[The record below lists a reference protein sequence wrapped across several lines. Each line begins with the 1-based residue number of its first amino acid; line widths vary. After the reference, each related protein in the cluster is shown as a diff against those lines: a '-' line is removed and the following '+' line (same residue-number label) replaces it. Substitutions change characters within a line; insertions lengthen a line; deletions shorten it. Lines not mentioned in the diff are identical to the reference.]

1 MATRVAAFTAKIR
14 NLHDFQLRLLHGIV
28 PVPSGLDI
36 ANTIKSFSQILL
48 CVLKDVPYS
57 PLEMLRN
64 CEQDTARMAL
74 FPNLDY
80 KGLYNA
86 IVQLMDVAPLIQYGL
101 HSFGQAVLQCLGCLL
116 SFLDAETI
124 DTLPYLVAS
133 SMAVLPDTLHQEI
146 VNCLCFYILPFTIT
160 RKPQSEEEDRQHQH
174 LQIEETYASQS
185 VSAILMMV
193 FQFSNNSAHHCQ
205 LLECLM
211 SMKPGVVKDLLC
223 IVAYGTAGAR
233 ASAAKLLFYYWP
245 PFNINA
251 IEKRTPTHQVRLA
264 ADWPPLLCQRD
275 SCPNTGTAEAAKVC
289 FDHGASITFAN
300 EKPPPLYLCI
310 ECANEIH
317 RCSANLSF
325 HDVIHPMQQVALF
338 CESKSCR
345 SSDKQAVSVCF
356 SMECASYNTNH
367 PIRHCRSCHQSRHNN
382 RRGYDHVYHTALTS
396 AWKME
401 VEVQTFLIESIV
413 SLLQE
418 ASNAGSIPES
428 SSVKEG
434 LQMLNVQSNLMDLHA
449 SKSAGTLSVNSS
461 QTLDTVEDKLM
472 MSRHGVWLLVSLCW
486 PSAESDSE
494 TIGRLISMLCNWYAA
509 TAYIS
514 DHLESPS
521 EKLKTEHV
529 APWIAAVIENHPQI
543 LVSCLLPHPPEYAR
557 MGGHWETLSGK
568 SSHLKAGLNR
578 LLCLVPYEVV
588 TPEIWDQVMPHW
600 MEALVSDSNANSS
613 QRFGI
618 NSTMNTEVASQIS
631 ILLSKLLDPE
641 MSPLGFDSKTMYNF
655 LIVRFS
661 RTSASVQKQTLTWI
675 QFLTSLEIVVQIN
688 ILMKMFGEGVR
699 TMKVA
704 NPEDAKY
711 LRKPSNLEKLS
722 SLQDNGSRKTSIS
735 PVVEDDSDQNSPL
748 SEDEGPANNASSENG
763 FQSDPELNLSCC
775 IMMLDIL
782 LKQMQLQSMERH
794 SGIWGALATDICRL
808 LRNMIISPWVTSHRC
823 DEKRGEEC
831 LFCES
836 RVIWHQMALNLVTY
850 IAPDLPQQQPES
862 EIEVFSSEDIEKG
875 KNKSSPDSEKKQEMR
890 PSDVVITM
898 PLPETHTVGN
908 VLVNM
913 PQLFVSDSWISSQV
927 RTIMTATVETVS
939 EQLDLAPIIPS
950 ERVVPAIARAVTITD
965 TDVATATVHVQ
976 KATLVGENDQ
986 PIDIDQP
993 ADNRE
998 FWKTSVGKF
1007 WFSFG
1012 DLPDQ
1017 LQYCHQLL
1025 KELPTTTEPDVL
1037 YHILQSLHILLL
1049 HGDALVKASRDHRGF
1064 LIWCQENLL
1073 IENLWNLL
1081 NAEHGHICEI
1091 CVPVL
1096 LHCITL
1102 PCGLDVFWNVVQK
1115 AFHHQDWK
1123 QRFTAVERVTV
1134 IARFLDSTPLRNQQ
1148 ALQSA
1153 LANAFCYLIS
1163 SMDDINVQVAQRAT
1177 LFIGTVHDRAIK
1189 SLVTCLESQFDSVIV
1204 DRPMVLQSL
1213 YQLHNSMSDRHI
1225 LSWDFFLNRFD
1236 TLFIEA
1242 QINAEKCGDI
1252 TYLRDLRNS
1261 DLNSETFLRKL
1272 NRAHEALSQS
1282 DTSNSGGSAQGPS
1295 QADSPTSSAAAN
1307 VPHQP
1312 PPLIK
1317 TLSASFGTK
1326 WPYKRTMSAPAQML
1340 PRADKTGSTNVIDKE
1355 KVYNRQFS
1363 APVLKRRSSGRFG
1376 LEGQMHTSNIME
1388 DVQVCGLLQRII
1400 EFEESDSETIH
1411 LLVFLLMQF
1420 MSRPDQAFPT
1430 DDKNIAKVQNI
1441 VLRHMYLLLG
1451 YNWSERGFYVSAQKL
1466 RNSAIFRVFMANLPQ
1481 LLDHNHLLGL
1491 LTLPTVLTLLIY
1503 CPSSQH
1509 YSSTFVGNHEILSNS
1524 SNYTLWLLEPQI
1536 RRNWFISLLVILY
1549 KYQFNQ
1555 PLFYNQ
1561 LQYLIRIVLNTLDAQ
1576 QHYCRRIPGTLV
1588 IGSLPSRSRDVSQP
1602 SLGNAC
1608 GDVSMD
1614 NACESPTM
1622 PQMQD
1627 HSGAIARPAKFVTN
1641 SMETHWEEDIQVHQ
1655 AADEMENG
1663 KRQPSSFE
1671 ADDTESE
1678 LAAIPE
1684 SPQSGSTIHQSLHGS
1699 FEELVSC
1706 TVVEEA
1712 RVSVVEQPAV
1722 ATVVISRA
1730 NVVVSE
1736 KPRFGKEQ
1744 PRTISIEP
1752 TWATAE
1758 VCQAATVVHSS
1769 PRSTTKPFRV
1779 SQQHSIRSEDYF
1791 FGSPD
1796 SPLSKMEVQTISSP
1810 IEVKEADFS
1819 LLSSLEIPNQERL
1832 LPIGSSRE
1840 TVYNFAD
1847 KMKTCLH
1854 LSDIEPSTSRPK
1866 DLESKVEKQD
1876 SRSSPRILKKQTALV
1891 ESPPHMYTSPFAQ
1904 ATSSKVEEHV
1914 SDEGTHLHKNWH
1926 HHDRKHREEKGRPR
1940 SRKGGLFSVA
1950 ATQATSHTVR
1960 PAGSWHPGTQGA
1972 EGQPDLNNEGG
1983 AKWTE
1988 DQVLERCS
1996 ECGLTIEEYT
2006 PEDVGLCIIILG
2018 TFMHGEPNLAAPMLP
2033 EILRIVSKVSQ
2044 NAPFYW
2050 QNDSKTHLPGST
2062 VSVAN
2067 QFLRCVLHQLA
2078 PNGIFTQ
2085 IFQTQVPEQM
2095 KLQFFRSVAQALLDF
2110 TDLNPVQPLQL
2121 LLESLNSKKTLPV
2134 EMVPNTGHNIALYLE
2149 CLQPLDTGIG
2159 SSSQTW
2165 SQLLTAMESFFRR
2178 IALTLP
2184 LIDNVEPLLRLM
2196 IQTLKLPGTSGCKG
2210 ILEPFSKVLSF
2221 GVQNFNLKYQQLADL
2236 CYHCSRAFV
2245 RERERLLLTRVLVLE
2260 LVQALKFKSNIPDIN
2275 FFLLVNFI
2283 LEDAGG
2289 LLMTTGMEQYLGVNS
2304 ELLSGPPINTNACEC
2319 MRQHI
2324 NDAIEFLT
2332 DVHTL
2337 SRIKSNCKGVSV
2349 GLNDDTLGGFIKSGI
2364 AQYMALEITRGNN
2377 RDNRA
2382 VSRYLPW
2389 LCNVPT
2395 TIQQGP
2401 REFLECMGHIR
2412 LLSWLLLGS
2421 LYHTALIGPSKPQPG
2436 VGPNSS
2442 SQSGSITCQP
2452 IPQEVSCH
2460 VADHIQVILAGFVE
2474 QSKAS
2479 VLHMSSL
2486 FHAFILSQLW
2496 TMYLEQGPSSN
2507 MANAE
2512 AHNVTMT
2519 ILFDFWCKVTPCI
2532 LQLVSHSKVLAEM
2545 VNLHFLSLLE
2555 ALLECNST
2563 VLSKLLPLWCPVLYS
2578 HQNQL
2583 PGHLQ
2588 VRLQSCRNYAPN
2600 DSFQTEAPPPS
2611 GPQSTAPGSSQSP
2624 SHSAILNQAKQNPS
2638 ATPKKVKAANPFLLK
2653 WLQRLQFKMGQIE
2666 LQSSAATQFYSV

>member
-1 MATRVAAFTAKIR
+1 MATRVAAFTAKVR

-36 ANTIKSFSQILL
+36 ANTIRSFSQILL

-64 CEQDTARMAL
+64 CEQDTARLAL

-86 IVQLMDVAPLIQYGL
+86 IVQLMDVVPLIQYGL
-101 HSFGQAVLQCLGCLL
+101 HAFGQSVLQCLGCLL

-133 SMAVLPDTLHQEI
+133 SMAVLPDSLHQEI

-160 RKPQSEEEDRQHQH
+160 RKPQSEEEDQERQH

-211 SMKPGVVKDLLC
+211 AMKPGVVKDLLC
-223 IVAYGTAGAR
+223 ITAYGTAGAR
-233 ASAAKLLFYYWP
+233 SSAAKLLFYYWP

-275 SCPNTGTAEAAKVC
+275 SCPNTGVAEAAKVC

-382 RRGYDHVYHTALTS
+382 RRGFDHVYHTALTS
-396 AWKME
+396 SWKME
-401 VEVQTFLIESIV
+401 VETRTFLIESIV

-418 ASNAGSIPES
+418 ASSTSSIPES

-434 LQMLNVQSNLMDLHA
+434 LQMLNVQSNLMDLQS
-449 SKSAGTLSVNSS
+449 SKSAGTLSVTSS
-461 QTLDTVEDKLM
+461 QTPDSIDDKLL
-472 MSRHGVWLLVSLCW
+472 MSRHGVWLMVSLCW
-486 PSAESDSE
+486 PTAESDAE
-494 TIGRLISMLCNWYAA
+494 VIGRLVSMLLNWYAA
-509 TAYIS
+509 TAYIN

-529 APWIAAVIENHPQI
+529 APWIAAVIDKHPQI
-543 LVSCLLPHPPEYAR
+543 FVSCLLPHPPEYAR
-557 MGGHWETLSGK
+557 IGGHWETLTGK
-568 SSHLKAGLNR
+568 SAHLKAGLNR
-578 LLCLVPYEVV
+578 ILCLVPYDVV
-588 TPEIWDQVMPHW
+588 SPEIWDQVMPHW
-600 MEALVSDSNANSS
+600 MEALVTDSNANAS

-618 NSTMNTEVASQIS
+618 PSPMNAEVSSQIS

-655 LIVRFS
+655 LTVRFS

-688 ILMKMFGEGVR
+688 ILLKMFSEGVR

-704 NPEDAKY
+704 NPDDRF

-722 SLQDNGSRKTSIS
+722 ALHDSNGSRKTSIS
-735 PVVEDDSDQNSPL
+735 PVVEDDSEQNSPL
-748 SEDEGPANNASSENG
+748 SEDEGPAIPASSEAG
-763 FQSDPELNLSCC
+763 FQTDPELNLSCC

-782 LKQMQLQSMERH
+782 LKQMQLQCMERH
-794 SGIWGALATDICRL
+794 SGIWGALATEICKL
-808 LRNMIISPWVTSHRC
+808 LRNMIISPWVTSHKC
-823 DEKRGEEC
+823 DGKQSEEC
-831 LFCES
+831 MFCES
-836 RVIWHQMALNLVTY
+836 RVIWHQMALHLVTY
-850 IAPDLPQQQPES
+850 IAPDLPLQQPDS
-862 EIEVFSSEDIEKG
+862 EIEVFSSEEVEKG

-913 PQLFVSDSWISSQV
+913 PQ
-927 RTIMTATVETVS
+927 IMTATVETVS

-950 ERVVPAIARAVTITD
+950 EKVVPAIARAVTITD

-986 PIDIDQP
+986 PIDIEKP
-993 ADNRE
+993 FDNRE

-1007 WFSFG
+1007 WFSFE

-1025 KELPTTTEPDVL
+1025 KELPTTKEPDVL
-1037 YHILQSLHILLL
+1037 YHILQSLHILCL

-1081 NAEHGHICEI
+1081 NAEHGHICDV

-1102 PCGLDVFWNVVQK
+1102 PCGLDVFWNIIQK
-1115 AFHHQDWK
+1115 AFHHQDWR

-1134 IARFLDSTPLRNQQ
+1134 IARFLDTTPLKNQQ

-1177 LFIGTVHDRAIK
+1177 LFMGTVHDRAIK
-1189 SLVTCLESQFDSVIV
+1189 ALVLCLESQFDSVIV

-1213 YQLHNSMSDRHI
+1213 YQLHNSMSDRRI

-1295 QADSPTSSAAAN
+1295 QADSPTSSTAPSA
-1307 VPHQP
+1307 PHQP

-1340 PRADKTGSTNVIDKE
+1340 PRAEKAGSSSVIDKE
-1355 KVYNRQFS
+1355 KVYSRQFS

-1376 LEGQMHTSNIME
+1376 IEGQMHGSNIIE
-1388 DVQVCGLLQRII
+1388 DAQVCGLLQRII

-1411 LLVFLLMQF
+1411 LLIFLLMQF
-1420 MSRPDQAFPT
+1420 MSRSDQAFPT
-1430 DDKNIAKVQNI
+1430 DEKNVAKVQNI

-1503 CPSSQH
+1503 CPSTQN
-1509 YSSTFVGNHEILSNS
+1509 YSATFVGNHEILSNS
-1524 SNYTLWLLEPQI
+1524 SNYTLWLLEPHI

-1561 LQYLIRIVLNTLDAQ
+1561 LQYLIRIVLNTLDSQ

-1602 SLGNAC
+1602 SLGNAF
-1608 GDVSMD
+1608 VESNME
-1614 NACESPTM
+1614 NACESP
-1622 PQMQD
+1622 PPQD
-1627 HSGAIARPAKFVTN
+1627 HGVVVRPAKFVTK

-1655 AADEMENG
+1655 SADENENG
-1663 KRQPSSFE
+1663 EIGKRIPSSFE

-1684 SPQSGSTIHQSLHGS
+1684 SPQSGSTIHQSIHGS

-1706 TVVEEA
+1706 TVEEA
-1712 RVSVVEQPAV
+1712 RVCIVEQTPVV
-1722 ATVVISRA
+1722 ATAVVSKA
-1730 NVVVSE
+1730 NVVAAE
-1736 KPRFGKEQ
+1736 KPKSGKEHA
-1744 PRTISIEP
+1744 RTMTIEP
-1752 TWATAE
+1752 TWNTAE
-1758 VCQAATVVHSS
+1758 VCQAAAVLQSS
-1769 PRSTTKPFRV
+1769 PRNTTTPFRV
-1779 SQQHSIRSEDYF
+1779 AHQYSIRSEEYF

-1810 IEVKEADFS
+1810 IEVRETEFKI
-1819 LLSSLEIPNQERL
+1819 LSSLEVPSQERL

-1840 TVYNFAD
+1840 TVANLAD
-1847 KMKTCLH
+1847 KMKTCLQLH
-1854 LSDIEPSTSRPK
+1854 DVPPPTTRPR
-1866 DLESKVEKQD
+1866 DLENSKMHKQD
-1876 SRSSPRILKKQTALV
+1876 SGSSISPRILKKQTALV
-1891 ESPPHMYTSPFAQ
+1891 ESPPNIYSMPLTHASTSKLDDHHIDDAAQ
-1904 ATSSKVEEHV
+1904 FY
-1914 SDEGTHLHKNWH
+1914 KNWH
-1926 HHDRKHREEKGRPR
+1926 QDRKHTSKSDEKARPR
-1940 SRKGGLFSVA
+1940 SRKGGLFTA
-1950 ATQATSHTVR
+1950 GTSTSQTYR
-1960 PAGSWHPGTQGA
+1960 PAGSWHPGMAKA
-1972 EGQPDLNNEGG
+1972 ESQQDQNNENG

-1988 DQVLERCS
+1988 DAVLERCS
-1996 ECGLTIEEYT
+1996 ECGLVIEEYT
-2006 PEDVGLCIIILG
+2006 PEDIGLCIIILG
-2018 TFMHGEPNLAAPMLP
+2018 TFMHSEPSLASPMLP
-2033 EILRIVSKVSQ
+2033 EILRIISKVSQ

-2050 QNDSKTHLPGST
+2050 QNESKVHLPGST

-2067 QFLRCVLHQLA
+2067 QFMRCILHQLA

-2085 IFQTQVPEQM
+2085 IFQTQVQE
-2095 KLQFFRSVAQALLDF
+2095 KIRIQFFKSVAQALLDF
-2110 TDLNPVQPLQL
+2110 TDLNPIQPLQL
-2121 LLESLNSKKTLPV
+2121 MLESLNSKKTLPV
-2134 EMVPNTGHNIALYLE
+2134 EMIPNIGHNIALYLG

-2178 IALTLP
+2178 IALSLSQ
-2184 LIDNVEPLLRLM
+2184 IDSVDPLLRLM
-2196 IQTLKLPGTSGCKG
+2196 IQTLKLPGISGCKG

-2221 GVQNFNLKYQQLADL
+2221 GVQNFSLKYQQLADL

-2260 LVQALKFKSNIPDIN
+2260 LVQALKFKSNIPDTN

-2289 LLMTTGMEQYLGVNS
+2289 LLMTTGMEQYLCVNN
-2304 ELLSGPPINTNACEC
+2304 ELPSNPPLNTNACEC

-2337 SRIKSNCKGVSV
+2337 SRIKSNCRGVSV
-2349 GLNDDTLGGFIKSGI
+2349 GLNDDTLGGSIKSGI

-2382 VSRYLPW
+2382 VSRHFPW

-2421 LYHTALIGPSKPQPG
+2421 LYHTALIGPSKSP
-2436 VGPNSS
+2436 PNANTS

-2507 MANAE
+2507 MANGE
-2512 AHNVTMT
+2512 AHYITMT

-2578 HQNQL
+2578 HQHQL

-2588 VRLQSCRNYAPN
+2588 VRLQSCRNYAPS
-2600 DSFQTEAPPPS
+2600 DTFQAEMPPPS
-2611 GPQSTAPGSSQSP
+2611 GPQTSGAASGQSP
-2624 SHSAILNQAKQNPS
+2624 SHSAILNQQKQSPS
-2638 ATPKKVKAANPFLLK
+2638 VGMKVKVSNPFLLK